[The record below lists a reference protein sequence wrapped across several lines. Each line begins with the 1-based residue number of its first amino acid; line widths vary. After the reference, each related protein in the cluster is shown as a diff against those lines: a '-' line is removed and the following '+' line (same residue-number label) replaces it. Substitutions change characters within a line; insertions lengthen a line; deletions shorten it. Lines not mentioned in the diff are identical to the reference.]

1 MVDVYHGGPSQ
12 TLMDEKNE
20 LERAL
25 MSVQEMLQNTTNEK
39 EQVTK
44 LFQDFKVHF
53 ESIKTQSEGYQKKL
67 VEEMRLRKSQEDM
80 FEVRLQ

>member
-1 MVDVYHGGPSQ
+1 
-12 TLMDEKNE
+12 MDEKNE